1 MQYKSIEL
9 DYDESPD
16 AELSEA
22 ASEGYRL
29 AGVEEYRLAGVV
41 PFAEEDDRGYSYKTR
56 KIRYIMEKPDA

>member
-29 AGVEEYRLAGVV
+29 AGVV
-41 PFAEEDDRGYSYKTR
+41 PFAEEESDDRGYSYKTR